1 MDQWRSIVKAFYF
14 TLSCLFIAIFVGTS
28 YYHPLLPLKLD
39 DLEWCKMWLGTT
51 VIDYHVCATC
61 LSAIAIGTD
70 GWKYGGLWALG
81 MNMIGC
87 PIACFYIIYKI
98 SKGSTLE
105 LS

>member
-1 MDQWRSIVKAFYF
+1 MDQWQPIVKAFYF
-14 TLSCLFIAIFVGTS
+14 TLSCAFIAIFVGTS

-61 LSAIAIGTD
+61 MSAIAIRTD

-87 PIACFYIIYKI
+87 PIACFYIVYKI